1 MRFGSVEFF
10 KVLIKTAL
18 SILFFVPLILAVVF
32 GVLFVTKN
40 AELKEAQQQ
49 NTALQTVADVLVAE
63 KAGTAEDFY
72 EIFSMS
78 GVSYAEFIEM
88 VNRNGKL
95 DAQGFYR
102 ILSEA
107 GVSDANIIALAAS
120 SKNVSCAEFY
130 KIMTDNGVTDKDLMT
145 AVLNNAA
152 STEKLYE
159 LLKQCGMSDKDI
171 AELSGLAGS
180 GDIASSTSSGT
191 QSSGQP
197 SSSSSGNPVDVPV
210 SSDSPYAALY
220 PDMYVTAPTT
230 YFREKGTVYLT
241 FDDGPNE
248 NTADKLYILRSRG
261 VKATFFVVPDRSA
274 ACTQRL
280 KAIVA
285 DGHAIGVHSTSH
297 EYKEIYA
304 SVEAYLKDF
313 YEAWDTIYD
322 ATGVKTEIFRFPG
335 GSKNDYNEAT
345 RDAIIKE
352 MTRRGFRYY
361 DWNVDSGDAAG
372 ANWTQMHNSIPR
384 DIKDKY
390 RSVVLMHDRTN
401 ATLVL
406 DDVISVLLSEGYKLD
421 KINNDTQPVQF
432 IGPFA

>member
-10 KVLIKTAL
+10 KVLIKTVL

-180 GDIASSTSSGT
+180 GNIASSTSSGT

-197 SSSSSGNPVDVPV
+197 ASSSDKPVDNPT

-280 KAIVA
+280 KSIVA